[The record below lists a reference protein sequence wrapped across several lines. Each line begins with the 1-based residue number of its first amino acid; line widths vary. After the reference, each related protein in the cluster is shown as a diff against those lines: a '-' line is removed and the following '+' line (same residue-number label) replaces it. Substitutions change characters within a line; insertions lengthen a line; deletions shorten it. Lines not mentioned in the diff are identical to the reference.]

1 MRIQVNNS
9 DQEQTAKHKAESSTS
24 SPCVLQGQV
33 PAQSLAHVISVPLTS
48 HCTLLLKHNFRSLV
62 FVSLKHS
69 FYLHF
74 YYKKKVDNHGQ
85 DATAKHKAQSQ
96 TPSSVKLHHDQETT
110 ERNKAESSSS
120 SIVAGG
126 SVAANSVAKSSS
138 APTPTQGI
146 FALIS
151 CSFLVPKFADF
162 YVYLLCEYKSTILI
176 RSRRRS
182 TRPSH
187 QHRLHA
193 FFKAKFPLKVWRML
207 SACHLH
213 LTVHCCLSII
223 FEALFLFL

>member
-1 MRIQVNNS
+1 MARTRPPNN
-9 DQEQTAKHKAESSTS
+9 
-24 SPCVLQGQV
+24 
-33 PAQSLAHVISVPLTS
+33 
-48 HCTLLLKHNFRSLV
+48 LKH
-62 FVSLKHS
+62 
-69 FYLHF
+69 LH
-74 YYKKKVDNHGQ
+74 
-85 DATAKHKAQSQ
+85 
-96 TPSSVKLHHDQETT
+96 PSNYIIS
-110 ERNKAESSSS
+110 N
-120 SIVAGG
+120 
-126 SVAANSVAKSSS
+126 

-187 QHRLHA
+187 QHRLNA

-207 SACHLH
+207 PGCHLH

-223 FEALFLFL
+223 FRSLVFVSLKHSFYLHFYCKKKVDNHGQDATAKHKAQSQTPSSVELHHDQETTERNKAESSSSSIVAGGSVAANSVAKSSSAPSPTQGIFALISCSFSRPKIC